1 MGKMAQNDTFEWF
14 SPQILAD
21 LAGFGVDLGGVQRVT
36 TAGVETERNVAH
48 MPNCVPQKLRPKVG
62 G

>member
-21 LAGFGVDLGGVQRVT
+21 LAGFGVDLGGGGP
-36 TAGVETERNVAH
+36 AGYNSW
-48 MPNCVPQKLRPKVG
+48 G
-62 G
+62 